1 MTNQEAVS
9 KTIPRQCTVVVL
21 GAGRSGTSAITR
33 GLQTLGVELGNQLR
47 TGGGKNPTG
56 FFEDEDLLAL
66 NKCLKNLLG
75 IRGDSVALIDSSHW
89 QTPAVQALQQEAIRT
104 IRQRFGGYP
113 LWGYKYTRTL
123 RLLPFWREVFAA
135 LALDVRY
142 LMVIRN
148 PLSVARSRAKL
159 DPRRGTQEKSD
170 LEWLVN
176 IVPYFRD
183 IREQPFVVVDYDNVM
198 ANPAQQLA
206 RVAAALDLPQ
216 TASSQVALQTYAEE
230 FLTPS
235 LRHTHFT
242 LKDLENDAC
251 VNRLTKDAYRWLY
264 QLATNTVEPHS
275 PALWQDWARIEAALA
290 ALAPVL
296 RHLDRIEADLRHAR
310 RNLLDPFQTAPRVW
324 RKLRQRWTTP

>member
-1 MTNQEAVS
+1 MTNQEAAS
-9 KTIPRQCTVVVL
+9 KTVPRQRTIVVL

-33 GLQTLGVELGNQLR
+33 GLQALGVELGEKLR
-47 TGGGKNPTG
+47 PGGEKNPTG

-66 NKCLKNLLG
+66 NKRLKKLLG
-75 IRGDSVALIDSSHW
+75 IRRDSVALIDSSHW

-113 LWGYKYTRTL
+113 LWGYKYAQTL
-123 RLLPFWREVFAA
+123 RLLPFWREVYTV

-159 DPRRGTQEKSD
+159 DPHRGTQEKSD

-176 IVPYFRD
+176 IVPYFRN
-183 IREQPFVVVDYDNVM
+183 IRERPFVVVDYDIVM
-198 ANPAQQLA
+198 ANPVAQLE
-206 RVAAALDLPQ
+206 RVAAALDLSQ
-216 TASSQVALQTYAEE
+216 TASSQAALQTYAEE
-230 FLTPS
+230 FLTS
-235 LRHTHFT
+235 NLRHNHFT

-251 VNRLTKDAYRWLY
+251 VNRLTKEAYRWLS
-264 QLATNTVEPHS
+264 QLATDSIEPHS

-296 RHLDRIEADLRHAR
+296 RHLDRIEADLRYAQ
-310 RNLLDPFQTAPRVW
+310 RNLLNPFQTAPRVW
-324 RKLRQRWTTP
+324 RKLHQCWTTP